1 MVGTFGGAL
10 EARGIPAGGGRLRV
24 DAEGEIE
31 LDGKVLV
38 IKRIHARYRLI
49 VDSDVDTSVVERV
62 HGFHA
67 DKCPVAR
74 SIRDAITIST
84 EYTTEVA

>member
-1 MVGTFGGAL
+1 
-10 EARGIPAGGGRLRV
+10 LRTEV
-24 DAEGEIE
+24 TGEVE

-38 IKRIHARYRLI
+38 IKRIHAHYKLDAPASQAEAI
-49 VDSDVDTSVVERV
+49 ERV

-74 SIRDAITIST
+74 SIRDAI
-84 EYTTEVA
+84 EVTTSYELVA

>member
-1 MVGTFGGAL
+1 MT
-10 EARGIPAGGGRLRV
+10 
-24 DAEGEIE
+24 GEIE

-38 IKRIHARYRLI
+38 IRRIHAHYRLEVPEGADGDAI
-49 VDSDVDTSVVERV
+49 ERV

-74 SIRDAITIST
+74 SIRDAIEVST
-84 EYTTEVA
+84 SYELV

>member
-1 MVGTFGGAL
+1 MGTFGGAL
-10 EARGIPAGGGRLRV
+10 EARGIPAGGGRLRA

-31 LDGKVLV
+31 LDGKTLV
-38 IKRIHARYRLI
+38 IKRILVRYDLRL
-49 VDSDVDTSVVERV
+49 DPDADRGVVERV

-74 SIRDAITIST
+74 SLKGAIEVST
-84 EYTTEVA
+84 ELRYADAG